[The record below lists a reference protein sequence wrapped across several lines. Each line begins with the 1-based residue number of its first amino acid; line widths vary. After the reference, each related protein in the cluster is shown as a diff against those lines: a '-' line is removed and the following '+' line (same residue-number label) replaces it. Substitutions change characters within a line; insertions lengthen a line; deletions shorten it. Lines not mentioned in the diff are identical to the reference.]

1 MQATELALAL
11 LWVKGNFLKGYQGLT
26 NLLGDRRARL
36 GNVRNQ
42 GQGAVF
48 KDCAAGTKAKAT

>member
-1 MQATELALAL
+1 M
-11 LWVKGNFLKGYQGLT
+11 
-26 NLLGDRRARL
+26 LGDRRARL
-36 GNVRNQ
+36 GNIRDQ